1 MGADFREDMLLYIDE
16 EERKERNRQND
27 EREIQSIGAKNLNI
41 KKLSAEVLYD
51 NYACAEAYKKYA
63 KGNISE
69 TEMLYI
75 ICNYLCEEQKRLK
88 EENLEYFI
96 NKMNTEQAELLVE
109 YASRKV
115 GVDAKNNKIIS
126 EDDKEKVI
134 GIMDIFLDGF
144 KENYEESVKGDKN
157 GRDSKTV

>member
-1 MGADFREDMLLYIDE
+1 
-16 EERKERNRQND
+16 
-27 EREIQSIGAKNLNI
+27 
-41 KKLSAEVLYD
+41 
-51 NYACAEAYKKYA
+51 
-63 KGNISE
+63 
-69 TEMLYI
+69 MLYI

-109 YASRKV
+109 YASRKA
-115 GVDAKNNKIIS
+115 GVDAKNDKIIS

-144 KENYEESVKGDKN
+144 KEKYEESVKNDGN
-157 GRDSKTV
+157 N